1 MSNRERVLIFS
12 LSYHSRAVYRLLD
25 RKIYDIVGFIDN
37 LSKTIPS
44 TEDGA
49 YALYPGAIDGK
60 FDDTNIY
67 HIKNINHI
75 DFDKVIISG
84 RNIDDMIRQLKDE
97 FIIDQKKILVMER
110 SDLVLNG
117 IALEKKEKKLCEML
131 HYFNNLSSKEDID
144 YWMGYSSLLA
154 LKRGEEFA
162 KFSDIDICI
171 MSEQIPLLFNVLN
184 KDSGLYDI
192 TTAKYKS
199 STKYWKKGDVHAIA
213 MSERTDIVISEPAK
227 IDIVA
232 LSKYHDR
239 VFAPGPLDKIDMFPF
254 SFFDGSSTI
263 SRFNIDISVPVNA
276 EEYLRLVYGENWKT
290 PVERWQHKNYK
301 NIKT

>member
-1 MSNRERVLIFS
+1 M
-12 LSYHSRAVYRLLD
+12 LD
-25 RKIYDIVGFIDN
+25 RKIYDIVGFIDK
-37 LSKTIPS
+37 LSTISPIVG
-44 TEDGA
+44 DRA

-84 RNIDDMIRQLKDE
+84 PYIEDMMRQLKDE
-97 FIIDQKKILVMER
+97 FIIDRKKILVMER

-144 YWMGYSSLLA
+144 YWMTHSSLLA

-171 MSEQIPLLFNVLN
+171 MSEQIPLFFDVLN
-184 KDSGLYDI
+184 KESRLYDI
-192 TTAKYKS
+192 TTHKYDSDSKF
-199 STKYWKKGDVHAIA
+199 WKKGDISSITI
-213 MSERTDIVISEPAK
+213 SERIDVVISEPAA
-227 IDIVA
+227 IDIIG

-239 VFAPGPLDKIDMFPF
+239 VFVPGPFDKMYIFPF
-254 SFFDGSSTI
+254 SYFDGSSTI
-263 SRFNIDISVPVNA
+263 SRFNIDISVPKNA
-276 EEYLRLVYGENWKT
+276 EEYLRLLYGDNWKT